1 MAIMKFNGVGITAMA
16 GAVPRR
22 VIENLKYTEHF
33 PLEMVKEVVEKVGI
47 YERRFA
53 DENTCSSDL
62 CFAAAQ
68 KLIQDNNINRDEI
81 DLLVFISQTPDYR
94 MPATSIT
101 LQHRLGLKTSC
112 IAFDVNLGCS
122 AFLYGMSVV
131 YSMMQ
136 TGGLKKA
143 LILDGETRSKVY
155 GPRDR
160 RSAFIFG
167 DAGVAALV
175 EVDSKFGDSYVS
187 LNSDGSR
194 ADLIMIKAGGYR
206 HMSTPETLKE
216 HVVDEYGNMRSDEQ
230 GYMKGGDV
238 FNFVIR
244 EIPKDIKNTLAAA
257 NLTADQM
264 DYIVFHQA
272 NNFINSYIAKKM
284 KLDTER
290 IPHTIEKFG
299 NTSSVSVPITI
310 VSELKGKL
318 DGNKTLLMSAFGVGM
333 TWASGVIPFV
343 DCNISDIVE
352 VENGLPCD
360 ESLRR
365 DYTPIEGASEESL
378 TKPQKDN

>member
-1 MAIMKFNGVGITAMA
+1 MSIVRFKGIGITAMA
-16 GAVPRR
+16 GAVPSHI
-22 VIENLKYTEHF
+22 VDNLKYTQFF
-33 PLEMVKEVVEKVGI
+33 PEDQVKEVVEKVGI

-53 DENTCSSDL
+53 DDKTCSSDL
-62 CFAAAQ
+62 CFTAAQ
-68 KLIQDNNINRDEI
+68 KLILDNEIDRSEI

-101 LQHRLGLKTSC
+101 LQHRLGLNNSC
-112 IAFDVNLGCS
+112 VAFDINLGCS
-122 AFLYGMSVV
+122 AFIYGMSVV
-131 YSMMQ
+131 FSMMQ
-136 TGGLKKA
+136 TGAFRKA

-167 DAGVAALV
+167 DGGVAALV
-175 EVDSKFGDSYVS
+175 EQDDKFGDSYMS

-206 HMSTPETLKE
+206 HPSTPETLKE
-216 HVVDEYGNMRSDEQ
+216 KVVDEYGNMRSDEQ

-244 EIPKDIKNTLAAA
+244 EIPRDIKKTRTAAEISFEQ
-257 NLTADQM
+257 L

-272 NNFINSYIAKKM
+272 NNFINSFIAKKM
-284 KLDTER
+284 KLDVNK

-299 NTSSVSVPITI
+299 NTSSVSVPLTI

-318 DGNKTLLMSAFGVGM
+318 FGEKKLLLSAFGVGM
-333 TWASGVIPFV
+333 TWASGIVPFV
-343 DCNISDIVE
+343 DTKISDIVE
-352 VENGLPCD
+352 VENGQPVD
-360 ESLRR
+360 ECLRR
-365 DYTPIEGASEESL
+365 DYTPIEGESEESE
-378 TKPQKDN
+378 TKPNRD